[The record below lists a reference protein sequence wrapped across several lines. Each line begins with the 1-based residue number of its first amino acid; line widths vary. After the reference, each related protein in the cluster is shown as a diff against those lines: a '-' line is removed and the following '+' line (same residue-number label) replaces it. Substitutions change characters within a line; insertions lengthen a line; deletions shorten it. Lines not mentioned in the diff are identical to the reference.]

1 LSDVYKKM
9 EVGSRSE
16 ATRKALREE
25 WITIMDVTQE
35 NEWEESGQLTDPTS

>member
-1 LSDVYKKM
+1 M

-25 WITIMDVTQE
+25 WITVGELTQE
-35 NEWEESGQLTDPTS
+35 TD

>member
-1 LSDVYKKM
+1 M

-25 WITIMDVTQE
+25 WITIMDVTQDGE
-35 NEWEESGQLTDPTS
+35 GGEPGQTANSTS

>member
-1 LSDVYKKM
+1 LSVVVKKR

-25 WITIMDVTQE
+25 WITIMDVTE
-35 NEWEESGQLTDPTS
+35 G